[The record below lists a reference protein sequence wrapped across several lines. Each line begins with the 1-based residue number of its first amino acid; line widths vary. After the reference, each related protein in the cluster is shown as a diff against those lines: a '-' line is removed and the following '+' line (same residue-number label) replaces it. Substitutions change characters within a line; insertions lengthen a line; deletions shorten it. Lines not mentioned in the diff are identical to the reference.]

1 MNIIGE
7 GFPEE
12 IVEQVKQRQK
22 VYGSGY
28 TGKNRSPEEIVYLN
42 ANTSWVKLVSSVN
55 VDDQTIMLN
64 KSLSTIPGIK
74 DNKLAEKFVLFNGT
88 NENPQNQ
95 RSGIATNGDLLG
107 NNNTYGIGGTE
118 FGLRPMMGIK
128 RAEIKH
134 ENRGSIRR
142 ASVQIKA
149 FNRVQFDIIDVLYL
163 RLGFN
168 ILLEWG
174 HSMYYDN
181 NGVLQ
186 TNSNNSLSNDFLK
199 GKTPYGKFLTKI
211 SKQKLATGGNY
222 DAMFAKITNFHWSF
236 LPDGSYD
243 ITIDLVSI
251 GDVVESFKINSLIDD
266 RPGAPNLGV
275 STLDE
280 AIKLINKSTVGRF
293 LYKLVQKSFTS
304 PTKSAVSDDISTSK
318 VDAVYMKFGNLGK
331 QPYIRLGTLLQFFQE
346 KMMYKFVVGDDIS
359 PILNFDYETDSNIM
373 FIENDL
379 QVSTDPRVCL
389 VNRIINVGEREFSP
403 FIPYGEPFES
413 PLFNDDVQYGQIMN
427 IYVNMFF
434 ILTKMEELKTPDSNK
449 VLLIDFLNNIL
460 SSISNSLGGI
470 NKLEATLDETINTVI
485 IRDANPL
492 PNIDKVISTLN
503 AIPGKKYNIPNQSVL
518 FDLYGYNRDTASTH
532 ASFIKD
538 FSFKT
543 EITPELSTMLTIGAT
558 ANSKVVGENSTA
570 LSKFNAGLTDR
581 FKERVV
587 QSEENFK
594 SNLEK
599 FYEKLSESQE
609 LYNKFKTLLKD
620 YASYLIGLSQGKFN
634 PSDAETYKDALTSY
648 LTYYQQ
654 YRQAQYQVNYAIKFK
669 KRPPPLFA
677 PNTGFIPFNL
687 SITMDGL
694 SGMKIYSKFLIDV
707 DFLPTNYPENADFLI
722 KGIHH
727 VIENNKWFTTLES
740 MVISKGGT
748 DPSMFGKNKASVRV
762 TGTADSIEA
771 ALLLPPPLQNFSPP
785 SNKVG
790 SNSYSFSPLARY
802 IASQGYTNGRLP
814 DNLSLLVVINDNIQ
828 KYQQTFKLHPSAAKA
843 YSQWAKAAKSAGFT
857 WTVSNAYRDFA
868 KQASLGK
875 GKTVAGPGSSPHGW
889 AGALDFSELYRAVGG
904 SGKPAINSSVRQTN
918 ALYKWMAEN
927 GPKFGWYNPYR
938 LADGNGIDEVWHWEY
953 WGNV

>member
-7 GFPEE
+7 GFPNV
-12 IVEQVKQRQK
+12 INNQVKKRQE

-28 TGKNRSPEEIVYLN
+28 GSSPRKPEEIIYLN
-42 ANTSWVKLVSSVN
+42 ANTSWVRLVSSVN
-55 VDDQTIMLN
+55 VDDQTILLN
-64 KSLSTIPGIK
+64 RSLSTIPGIG
-74 DNKLAEKFVLFNGT
+74 DNKLAERFILFNGT
-88 NENPQNQ
+88 NEDPSSQ
-95 RSGIATNGDLLG
+95 RYGVSLDGSLLG
-107 NNNTYGIGGTE
+107 NNSAYGIGGTE

-134 ENRGSIRR
+134 ENRGSLRR
-142 ASVQIKA
+142 ASIQIKA

-174 HSMYYDN
+174 HSMYYDDK
-181 NGVLQ
+181 GVLQ
-186 TNSNNSLSNDFLK
+186 TNPNDSLSSDFLK
-199 GKTPYGKFLTKI
+199 GKTSYNEFLTKI
-211 SKQKLATGGNY
+211 SSQKLKACGNY

-266 RPGAPNLGV
+266 RPGAPNTGIDSLE
-275 STLDE
+275 E

-293 LYKLVQKSFTS
+293 LYALGKKVLTS
-304 PTKSAVSDDISTSK
+304 STKSAVSDDISTLK
-318 VDAVYMKFGNLGK
+318 VDAVCANYDNGVGNL
-331 QPYIRLGTLLQFFQE
+331 PYIRLGTLLQFFQE
-346 KMMYKFVVGDDIS
+346 KMMYKFVVGDNVS

-373 FIENDL
+373 FIENDF
-379 QVSTDPRVCL
+379 QVSTDPRICL
-389 VNRIINVGEREFSP
+389 VNRIINIEGTEFSP

-413 PLFNDDVQYGQIMN
+413 PLFDTEVQYGQIMN
-427 IYVNMFF
+427 IYVNMYF
-434 ILTKMEELKTPDSNK
+434 ILTKMEELKTADSNK
-449 VLLIDFLNNIL
+449 VILIDFLNSML

-470 NKLEATLDETINTVI
+470 NKLEATLDDTTATII

-492 PNIDKVISTLN
+492 PNIEKVIATLN
-503 AIPGKKYNIPNQSVL
+503 AVAGKKYNIPDKYTT
-518 FDLYGYNRDTASTH
+518 FDLYGYNKEGNGAH

-543 EITPELSTMLTIGAT
+543 EITPELSTMLTVGAT

-581 FKERVV
+581 FKEQIV
-587 QSEENFK
+587 QSKEDANP
-594 SNLEK
+594 NLQE
-599 FYEKLSESQE
+599 FYDKLSESQE

-620 YASYLIGLSQGKFN
+620 YAGYLIGLSQGKFN
-634 PSDAETYKDALTSY
+634 PSDAETYKDALTNY

-654 YRQAQYQVNYAIKFK
+654 YRQAQYQINYAIKYK

-687 SITMDGL
+687 SLTMDGL

-707 DFLPTNYPENADFLI
+707 DFLPSNYPENADFLI
-722 KGIHH
+722 KNIHH

-740 MVISKGGT
+740 IVISQGGT
-748 DPSMFGKNKASVRV
+748 DPSMFGKNKLSPIQ
-762 TGTADSIEA
+762 SQ
-771 ALLLPPPLQNFSPP
+771 LLPPPLPDISPS

-790 SNSYSFSPLARY
+790 SGGYSSSPLARY
-802 IASQGYTNGRLP
+802 IASQGYKNARLP
-814 DNLSLLVVINDNIQ
+814 DNPSLLVVINDNIQ
-828 KYQQTFKLHPSAAKA
+828 KYQQVFKLHPSAAKA
-843 YSQWAKAAKSAGFT
+843 YSQWAKAAKSAGFN
-857 WTVSNAYRDFA
+857 WTVSSAYRDFA
-868 KQASLGK
+868 KQSSLGK
-875 GKTVAGPGSSPHGW
+875 GKTIASPGSSPHGW
-889 AGALDFSELYRAVGG
+889 GGALDFSELFRAVGG
-904 SGKPAINSSVRQTN
+904 SGKPSINSNVRQTN
-918 ALYKWMAEN
+918 PLYKWMAEN

-938 LADGNGIDEVWHWEY
+938 LADGSSTDEVWHWEY